1 MKQNEI
7 NNETMTVNGTV
18 KNEVL
23 TINTNED
30 KFLYG
35 FRETKNNK
43 REFYGFKHTHSDFWF
58 AAYCDEVTLEEFVAK
73 AKEIANGDIQCG
85 QNQKHYTCHGFNPNL
100 LGIPNMEKYTVTA
113 VKGKDTIEDSYD
125 DLYFAEKD
133 AIEYLY
139 DDTCEYVSLI
149 DNSTNKGL
157 HFEPYKY
164 ALISEDKY
172 GYKTINGFDK
182 LKHAKNLAQA
192 CMGYYKGKQSMKI
205 VDAKMNIVVSIL
217 IKK

>member
-7 NNETMTVNGTV
+7 NNETMTVNGTAE
-18 KNEVL
+18 NEVL
-23 TINTNED
+23 TISTNED

-35 FRETKNNK
+35 FRETRNNK
-43 REFYGFKHTHSDFWF
+43 REFYGFKNNHFDDWV
-58 AAYCDEVTLEEFVAK
+58 AAYCDEVTLEEFMAK
-73 AKEIANGDIQCG
+73 VKEIVNMDIQYG
-85 QNQKHYTCHGFNPNL
+85 HKHYTCHGFNPNL
-100 LGIPNMEKYTVTA
+100 LGVPNVGKYTVIA

-125 DLYFAEKD
+125 DLYFAKTN
-133 AIEYLY
+133 AINYLY
-139 DDTCEYVSLI
+139 DDTCDYVSLI

-172 GYKTINGFDK
+172 TGKTIIGFEK
-182 LKHAKNLAQA
+182 LKEAKNVAQA
-192 CMGYYKGKQSMKI
+192 CVEYKGKRSIKI
-205 VDAKMNIVVSIL
+205 VDAKMNLVLSIL